1 MQLANKV
8 YYENNNLIKVTE
20 LGNGKKRKVLNL
32 NYDIDLYEDRMKL
45 LSNNG
50 FFDFVDSIES
60 EGKRNKLYKQIYTY
74 LIRAKDFDK
83 DLEYSFYRDKAHF
96 YNKDNY
102 HAKKLSDI
110 DENESWNPKPGMK
123 LDEPIPEVD
132 YVEDNINN
140 IEEFINRES
149 NFLKYAE
156 LFSINNI
163 KLKHVKL
170 ILKNLKSDIDDEFL
184 KDNMFEIYN
193 IMLDSCDNEQDVQM
207 INLLTENMSESDIAR
222 TIGLTRQYVN
232 KRLKQIYNKT
242 IFG

>member
-1 MQLANKV
+1 MANKV

-20 LGNGKKRKVLNL
+20 LGNGKTRKVLNL
-32 NYDIDLYEDRMKL
+32 DYNIDLYEDRMKL
-45 LSNNG
+45 LSDNG
-50 FFDFVDSIES
+50 FFDFVDGIES
-60 EGKRNKLYKQIYTY
+60 ETKRNKYYKQIYTY
-74 LIRAKDFDK
+74 LIRAKDFNK

-96 YNKDNY
+96 QQSDN
-102 HAKKLSDI
+102 HQSKKLSDI
-110 DENESWNPKPGMK
+110 EDNGSWNPKLGMH

-132 YVEDNINN
+132 YLESNINN

-170 ILKNLKSDIDDEFL
+170 ILKNLKSDIGDEFL

-193 IMLDSCDNEQDVQM
+193 IMLESCDNEQDVQM

>member
-45 LSNNG
+45 LSSNG

-193 IMLDSCDNEQDVQM
+193 IMLDSCDNEQDIQM

>member
-1 MQLANKV
+1 MANKV

-20 LGNGKKRKVLNL
+20 LGKGKTRKVLNL
-32 NYDIDLYEDRMKL
+32 DYNIDLYEDRMKL
-45 LSNNG
+45 LSDNG

-60 EGKRNKLYKQIYTY
+60 EGKRNKFYKQIYTY
-74 LIRAKDFDK
+74 LIRSKDFSS

-96 YNKDNY
+96 YKKDIY
-102 HAKKLSDI
+102 QAKKHSDI
-110 DENESWNPKPGMK
+110 DENESWNPKLGMH
-123 LDEPIPEVD
+123 LDEPIPDVD
-132 YVEDNINN
+132 YIEDNVNDVD
-140 IEEFINRES
+140 EFIQRES

-184 KDNMFEIYN
+184 KDNMFEIYTV
-193 IMLDSCDNEQDVQM
+193 MLNSCENDQDIQM
-207 INLLTENMSESDIAR
+207 INLLTENMSESEIAR

>member
-1 MQLANKV
+1 MANKV

-20 LGNGKKRKVLNL
+20 LGNGKTRKVLNL

-45 LSNNG
+45 LSSNG

-193 IMLDSCDNEQDVQM
+193 IMLDSCDNEQDIQM

>member
-1 MQLANKV
+1 MANKV

>member
-1 MQLANKV
+1 MANKV

-20 LGNGKKRKVLNL
+20 LGKGKTRKVLNL
-32 NYDIDLYEDRMKL
+32 DYNIDLYEDRMKL
-45 LSNNG
+45 LSDNG

-60 EGKRNKLYKQIYTY
+60 EGKRNKFYKQIYTY
-74 LIRAKDFDK
+74 LIRSKDFSS

-96 YNKDNY
+96 YKKDIY
-102 HAKKLSDI
+102 QAKKHSDI
-110 DENESWNPKPGMK
+110 DENESWNPKLGMH
-123 LDEPIPEVD
+123 LDEPIPDVD
-132 YVEDNINN
+132 YIEDNVNDVD
-140 IEEFINRES
+140 EFIQRES

-184 KDNMFEIYN
+184 KYNMFEIYN
-193 IMLDSCDNEQDVQM
+193 IMLDSCDNEQDIQM

-222 TIGLTRQYVN
+222 NIGLTRQYVN

>member
-1 MQLANKV
+1 MANEV

-32 NYDIDLYEDRMKL
+32 DYDIDLYEDRMKL
-45 LSNNG
+45 LTDNG
-50 FFDFVDSIES
+50 FFDFVDDVES
-60 EGKRNKLYKQIYTY
+60 EAKRDKHYKQIYTY
-74 LIRAKDFDK
+74 LIRSKDFNK

-96 YNKDNY
+96 YKKDVY
-102 HAKKLSDI
+102 QAKKHSDI
-110 DENESWNPKPGMK
+110 DDNESWNPKLGMH

-132 YVEDNINN
+132 YVEDEVNN

-193 IMLDSCDNEQDVQM
+193 IMLGSCDNEQDIQM

-232 KRLKQIYNKT
+232 KRLKQIYNKS

>member
-1 MQLANKV
+1 MANKV

-193 IMLDSCDNEQDVQM
+193 IMLDSCDNEQDIQM

>member
-1 MQLANKV
+1 MANKV

-20 LGNGKKRKVLNL
+20 LGSGKTRKVLNL
-32 NYDIDLYEDRMKL
+32 DYDIDLYEDRMKL
-45 LSNNG
+45 LSDNS

-60 EGKRNKLYKQIYTY
+60 ETKRNKYYKQIYTY

-102 HAKKLSDI
+102 HAKKHSDI
-110 DENESWNPKPGMK
+110 DENESWNPKLGMK

-132 YVEDNINN
+132 YVEDEINN

-170 ILKNLKSDIDDEFL
+170 ILKNLKSDINDEFL

-193 IMLDSCDNEQDVQM
+193 IMLGCCGNEQDIQM
-207 INLLTENMSESDIAR
+207 INLLTENMSESEIAR

>member
-1 MQLANKV
+1 M
-8 YYENNNLIKVTE
+8 
-20 LGNGKKRKVLNL
+20 
-32 NYDIDLYEDRMKL
+32 
-45 LSNNG
+45 
-50 FFDFVDSIES
+50 
-60 EGKRNKLYKQIYTY
+60 
-74 LIRAKDFDK
+74 
-83 DLEYSFYRDKAHF
+83 H
-96 YNKDNY
+96 
-102 HAKKLSDI
+102 
-110 DENESWNPKPGMK
+110 

-132 YVEDNINN
+132 YLESNINN

-193 IMLDSCDNEQDVQM
+193 IMLESCDNEQDVQM

>member
-1 MQLANKV
+1 MANKV

-20 LGNGKKRKVLNL
+20 LGNGKTRKVLNL

-193 IMLDSCDNEQDVQM
+193 IMLDSCDNEQDIQM

>member
-1 MQLANKV
+1 MANKV

-45 LSNNG
+45 LSSNG

-193 IMLDSCDNEQDVQM
+193 IMLDSCDNEQDIQM

>member
-1 MQLANKV
+1 MANKV

-20 LGNGKKRKVLNL
+20 LGKGKTRKVLNL
-32 NYDIDLYEDRMKL
+32 DYNIDLYEDRMKL
-45 LSNNG
+45 LSDNG

-60 EGKRNKLYKQIYTY
+60 EGKRNKFYKQIYTY
-74 LIRAKDFDK
+74 LIRSKDFSS

-96 YNKDNY
+96 YKKDIY
-102 HAKKLSDI
+102 QAKKHSDI
-110 DENESWNPKPGMK
+110 DENESWNPKLGMH
-123 LDEPIPEVD
+123 LDEPIPDVD
-132 YVEDNINN
+132 YIEDNVNDVD
-140 IEEFINRES
+140 EFIQRES

-193 IMLDSCDNEQDVQM
+193 IMLDSCDNEQDIQM

-222 TIGLTRQYVN
+222 NIGLTRQYVN

>member
-1 MQLANKV
+1 MANKV

-20 LGNGKKRKVLNL
+20 LGSGKTRKVLNL
-32 NYDIDLYEDRMKL
+32 DYNIDLYEDRMKL

-50 FFDFVDSIES
+50 FFDFVDGIES
-60 EGKRNKLYKQIYTY
+60 EGRRNKFYKQIYTY
-74 LIRAKDFDK
+74 LTRAKDFSK

-96 YNKDNY
+96 QQSDN
-102 HAKKLSDI
+102 HQSKKLSDI
-110 DENESWNPKPGMK
+110 DSEGSWNPKLGMH

-132 YVEDNINN
+132 YLESNINN

>member
-1 MQLANKV
+1 MANKV

-20 LGNGKKRKVLNL
+20 LGKGKTRKVLNL
-32 NYDIDLYEDRMKL
+32 DYNIDLYEDRMKL
-45 LSNNG
+45 LSDNG
-50 FFDFVDSIES
+50 FFDFVDSVES
-60 EGKRNKLYKQIYTY
+60 EGKRNKFYKQIYTY
-74 LIRAKDFDK
+74 LIRSKDFSS

-96 YNKDNY
+96 YKKDIY
-102 HAKKLSDI
+102 QAKKHSDI
-110 DENESWNPKPGMK
+110 DENESWNPKLGMH
-123 LDEPIPEVD
+123 LDEPIPDVD
-132 YVEDNINN
+132 YIEDNVNDVD
-140 IEEFINRES
+140 EFIQRES

-193 IMLDSCDNEQDVQM
+193 IMLDSCDNEQDIQM

-222 TIGLTRQYVN
+222 NIGLTRQYVN

>member
-1 MQLANKV
+1 MANKV

-20 LGNGKKRKVLNL
+20 LGKGKTRKVLNL
-32 NYDIDLYEDRMKL
+32 DYNIDLYEDRMKL
-45 LSNNG
+45 LSDNG

-60 EGKRNKLYKQIYTY
+60 EGKRNKFYKQIYTY
-74 LIRAKDFDK
+74 LIRSKDFSSG
-83 DLEYSFYRDKAHF
+83 LEYSFYRDKAHF
-96 YNKDNY
+96 YKKDIY
-102 HAKKLSDI
+102 QAKKHSDI
-110 DENESWNPKPGMK
+110 DENESWNPKLGMH
-123 LDEPIPEVD
+123 LDEPIPDVD
-132 YVEDNINN
+132 YIEDNVNDVD
-140 IEEFINRES
+140 EFIQRES

-184 KDNMFEIYN
+184 KDNMFEIYTV
-193 IMLDSCDNEQDVQM
+193 MLNSCENDQDIQM
-207 INLLTENMSESDIAR
+207 INLLTENMSESEIAR

>member
-1 MQLANKV
+1 MADKV
-8 YYENNNLIKVTE
+8 YYENNDLIKVTE

-45 LSNNG
+45 LSDNG

-193 IMLDSCDNEQDVQM
+193 IMLDSCDNEQDIQM

>member
-1 MQLANKV
+1 MANKV

-20 LGNGKKRKVLNL
+20 LGNGKTRKVLNL

-45 LSNNG
+45 LSDNG
-50 FFDFVDSIES
+50 FFDFVDNIES
-60 EGKRNKLYKQIYTY
+60 EGKRNKFYNQIYTY
-74 LIRAKDFDK
+74 LIRSKDFDK

-102 HAKKLSDI
+102 HAKKYSDI
-110 DENESWNPKPGMK
+110 DENESWNPKLGMR
-123 LDEPIPEVD
+123 LDESIPYVD
-132 YVEDNINN
+132 YIEDDVNDID
-140 IEEFINRES
+140 EFIQRES

-184 KDNMFEIYN
+184 KDNMFEIYTV
-193 IMLDSCDNEQDVQM
+193 MLNSCENDQDIQM
-207 INLLTENMSESDIAR
+207 INLLTENMSESEIAR